1 MKVNKTPKTEVERS
15 IFPLLSQECAYF
27 TYRTPPPSTPAI
39 TLRDPSPVLRSLGGP
54 RGERLPAGLS
64 VVTARSPGDEP
75 AAGSQSKTE
84 RGKNP
89 RLAHRGVWRKAVGDF
104 SRVEESRNDS
114 ISSSCSSAEPGL
126 PPQVRAPP
134 PHMVCS
140 SSSKHMN
147 FKMVLW
153 ARGGPNGKGRI
164 KGTWG
169 GLAGA

>member
-1 MKVNKTPKTEVERS
+1 MR
-15 IFPLLSQECAYF
+15 LLHISH
-27 TYRTPPPSTPAI
+27 
-39 TLRDPSPVLRSLGGP
+39 PSPLDPGDHTSRPFPRCSDRWVGLGERGCPLGFRLLRRGP
-54 RGERLPAGLS
+54 RETSLPRALR
-64 VVTARSPGDEP
+64 VKLKE
-75 AAGSQSKTE
+75 E
-84 RGKNP
+84 KNP

-104 SRVEESRNDS
+104 SRVEGSRNDS

-140 SSSKHMN
+140 SSSKHKN

-153 ARGGPNGKGRI
+153 ARGGPTGKGRI